1 MLFSISLILSVMV
14 LCIVHVQFPA
24 LKQCLPPTVL
34 SWSCQS
40 NSNLSTV
47 FLKMITVNLSLHN
60 FQLPRFTLTFFI
72 LFEAVWVAM
81 ELYLI
86 LPAFL
91 LLTTLSSS
99 ITAWRPL
106 VRSQERALPE
116 DILHEMTLNVVRHL
130 IILTLLF

>member
-1 MLFSISLILSVMV
+1 MYSARSISGLKTVPPTYGTFVKLSIELKLIYSIFKNDHSQFKPPQFSIAKIHLDI
-14 LCIVHVQFPA
+14 
-24 LKQCLPPTVL
+24 
-34 SWSCQS
+34 
-40 NSNLSTV
+40 
-47 FLKMITVNLSLHN
+47 
-60 FQLPRFTLTFFI
+60 FI